1 MNTEPIIAQK
11 DLRIITELLK
21 NLNQKQFNKEIPKLS
36 EELKRAKIVQE
47 EKDFPADVIRINS
60 TFSFYFEQDKKQ
72 KEEQYTLVLPSQAN
86 LTERK
91 ISIFSPLAIALLG
104 FKEGMAVDWTL
115 PGGQKTIRI
124 TKVDNSQ
131 IVIEQ

>member
-1 MNTEPIIAQK
+1 M
-11 DLRIITELLK
+11 
-21 NLNQKQFNKEIPKLS
+21 NQKQFNKEIPKLS